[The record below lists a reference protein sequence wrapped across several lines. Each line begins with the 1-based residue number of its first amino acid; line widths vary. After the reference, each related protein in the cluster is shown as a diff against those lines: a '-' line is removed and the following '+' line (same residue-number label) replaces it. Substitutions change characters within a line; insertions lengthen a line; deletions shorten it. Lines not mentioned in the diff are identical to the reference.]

1 MSIGPET
8 INLIAASILSALII
22 GAAARIL
29 YVPVIRNQLE
39 NIEKRFDA
47 VDQRFTESEKRM
59 DQRFSESEKRM
70 DQRFDAVDQRFD
82 AVDQRFAES
91 EKRMEQRFDAVD
103 QRFDAVEK
111 RLDGVERRLDVLDTR
126 LWHFVMSGQR
136 NHQPAPEESES

>member
-47 VDQRFTESEKRM
+47 VEKRM
-59 DQRFSESEKRM
+59 DQRFAESEKRM
-70 DQRFDAVDQRFD
+70 DQRFD